1 MHGSSTATVPRG
13 TPSRRG
19 KSPKFSSP
27 SPPHS
32 SSGSNKPETANNS
45 ANSFFTC
52 LSIPVEGAVPI
63 GDDSLPEKLPPP
75 DLEATPATSSTSE
88 PKRAPRKSK
97 TFALAALNNHV
108 RDDLIDVDE
117 TSTLSMLEEKYRQST
132 PIPVT
137 PTLDLSTVKTASPRH
152 FRHPKSVQRPFGLQD
167 CPEYFP
173 TAEEFKDPMAY
184 IKSISAE
191 AREYGICKIVPP
203 EEWKMPFATDTERF
217 RFKTRL
223 QRLNSIEASSRA
235 KLNFLEQLY
244 RFHKQQG
251 NPRVVVPTIN
261 HKPLDLW
268 LLRKEVHK
276 MGGYDAVTKGKK
288 WPEVARILGYS
299 SVQGLSTQIKN
310 SYARVILPYEDFCER
325 GRNTPLSPPQGK
337 PSVTIPSTNGKA
349 PHSSATPAH
358 TGDDSTASSPLT
370 ASSSPLSEPPDES
383 ESKEHSSRPRR
394 STRQTS
400 IDRFSD
406 SPKKATPAPPP
417 VTPLVVPTYYDEK
430 PVIKSRDAGNEHCEI
445 CGKKNKGDQML
456 LCDGCDC
463 GFHMFC
469 LDPPLESIPKSEH
482 WYCYSCLSGTGGDYG
497 FDEGEEHSL
506 SSFQARDSEFRRMWF
521 KSHPPPPQPAAMR
534 DDPTA
539 VHFGNV
545 TVSEYD
551 VENEFWRLVQS
562 PSETVET
569 EYGADIHSTT
579 HGSAMPT
586 LETHPLD
593 EYSKDPWN
601 LNNIPVVS
609 DSLLRYIKSDISGMT
624 VPWTYVGMIF
634 STFCWHNEDHYTY
647 SVNFMHWGET
657 KTWYGIPGADAEKF
671 EAAIKYEA
679 PDLFETQPDL
689 LFQLVTLMNP
699 KRLTDVGVRV
709 YACNQ
714 RAGEFVLTFP
724 KAYHAGFNHG
734 LNFNEAVNFA
744 LPDWLPH
751 GRDCVQR
758 YRAFRKLPVFSHDEL
773 LITITQHSTS
783 IKTAMWLTDSL
794 KEMTERELANRNKA
808 RALGYIESLEE
819 QDRSED
825 QYQCTICK
833 VFCYLSQVYCPHQT
847 TVVCTDHAEFHC
859 AKCNESKSLTLRLR
873 FSDEELLDI
882 QSKVAERAAVPAS
895 WKASLD
901 KALSETARPSL
912 RRLRALL
919 AEGERIHANHPLPE
933 FYMLKRFVNRA
944 TDWIESANGFIIRK
958 QSRKRPRRS
967 RGRPTQEV
975 EETPEKPEK
984 SLIDLYELL
993 DEVDLLGFDCAEI
1006 TTLRNLASQAEEL
1019 KSLAANI
1026 LQPSATNRSREEHMQ
1041 QCRKLVLDASSL
1053 NVMIDEVAQVE
1064 RIVDKEHLLAELEE
1078 KMEDGYTLTLDEVRQ
1093 LLHRA
1098 RTSQVAPDNEYI
1110 SVLETRLREGT
1121 SWEDRA
1127 QEVLR
1132 QPIKTLKDLDQF
1144 ADLDPS
1150 IPIDPAV
1157 LDRIISA
1164 RAKARDFE
1172 KTAQGWLKTVPGATK
1187 PRPSDVIKL
1196 AKRAEKEFN
1205 LPALH
1210 EVKSMAQIANEL
1222 EDRSEQILK
1231 STYGRSANEDVFRSI
1246 HEWKNYADQHLKIFS
1261 LPKFDKVDLQVAAHE
1276 KWVADLPWYC
1286 RKHNGAYTHGK
1297 EVLDDVIECTRPEDD
1312 HPPNDEYLT
1321 CICNVPVR
1329 PPPPGVPSDA
1339 VQCDHCYARFHEEC
1353 AKNGGSCPF
1362 CDHSHWTGDIKKAR
1376 SWHFCFFPNLLIN
1389 APEISKKYSEEWKQ
1403 LEVIVHRVDRLSAV
1417 IGQFLAYTS
1426 QPANQHPTYIH
1437 QVRHYMRKL
1446 YKIQFAVSPNPKV
1459 SFGLDLAGLHRIL
1472 AARPKKRR
1480 KPKFHFGQDSDA
1492 DWTDGTRCICRG
1504 RTPYLLGYP
1513 TVECDHCSRR
1523 YHAGCV
1529 FFNLDYQGVLVNG
1542 RRPYTCPL
1550 CCLRKNKTYPFSEVR
1565 VKPPPEDATHADFY
1579 VDTKEMLDTFSK
1591 TIIYK
1596 SLGQPYTQTLFVE
1609 LLKFTPGQ
1617 PDTHGGGSVQPVPS
1631 TSTRPPSADIRPPHV
1646 THPPTHA
1653 PVANPPPASPSEL
1666 NAAAQNVPP
1675 PPWSR
1680 WGAVATP
1687 SRPPSITS
1695 RRPELPPVSSLPPP
1709 PPPQALPQDTRKRKH
1724 PDEPVLHEDLLPP
1737 MASLTEPAAKRRIV
1751 LPPVHHQAPL
1761 PPIQALPPRPPV
1773 LPPPSH
1779 PPQSR
1784 TPVLSPPTP
1793 QTQSLS
1799 PSLARLMSPVD
1810 QSPRSKYALS
1820 HQPTIVRNGHEGHHG
1835 SPLMRPGGVDILNS
1849 PPMRGLERDI
1859 PPPLVPSSSRTGHVS
1874 PVIERD
1880 IPPLSAPHSRH
1891 KLLASPILERDGPR
1905 PRNSHDSIHTSPIMR
1920 NGYANSP
1927 PSLAT
1932 GIDAPPIRKL
1942 MMSPGKP

>member
-1 MHGSSTATVPRG
+1 MHGSPIAAVPRG
-13 TPSRRG
+13 SPSRRG
-19 KSPKFSSP
+19 KSPKFSTP

-32 SSGSNKPETANNS
+32 SAGPSKPETSNNPS
-45 ANSFFTC
+45 SSFFSC
-52 LSIPVEGAVPI
+52 LSIPVEGAMSI
-63 GDDSLPEKLPPP
+63 GEDSPPEKLPDIEAPP
-75 DLEATPATSSTSE
+75 ATPSTSE
-88 PKRAPRKSK
+88 SKRAPRKSK

-117 TSTLSMLEEKYRQST
+117 TSSLSVLEERYRQST
-132 PIPVT
+132 PIPVS
-137 PTLDLSTVKTASPRH
+137 PALDLSTVKTTSPRH
-152 FRHPKSVQRPFGLQD
+152 FKHPKSVQRPFGLQD

-173 TAEEFKDPMAY
+173 TAEEFQDPTAY

-191 AREYGICKIVPP
+191 ATEYGICKIVPP
-203 EEWKMPFATDTERF
+203 EGWKMPFVTDTERF

-251 NPRVVVPTIN
+251 NPRIVVPTIN

-268 LLRKEVHK
+268 LMRKEVHK
-276 MGGYDAVTKGKK
+276 LGGYETVTKGKS
-288 WPEVARILGYS
+288 WPEVARILGYT
-299 SVQGLSTQIKN
+299 SVQGLATQIKN
-310 SYARVILPYEDFCER
+310 SYYRVILPYEDFCER
-325 GRNTPLSPPQGK
+325 GRNTPVSPQTK
-337 PSVTIPSTNGKA
+337 PVVTIPVTNDKA
-349 PHSSATPAH
+349 PHSSATPTH

-383 ESKEHSSRPRR
+383 ESKDHASRPRR

-400 IDRFSD
+400 VDQ
-406 SPKKATPAPPP
+406 SPKKSTPAPPPPPPPPP
-417 VTPLVVPTYYDEK
+417 VTPLVTPTYLDEK
-430 PVIKSRDAGNEHCEI
+430 PVVKSRDAGNEHCEI
-445 CGKKNKGDQML
+445 CGKKNRGDQML

-469 LDPPLESIPKSEH
+469 LDPPLESIPKSEQ

-506 SSFQARDSEFRRMWF
+506 SSFQARDTEFRRMWF
-521 KSHPPPPQPAAMR
+521 RSHPPQPQPAAMR

-539 VHFGNV
+539 THFGNV
-545 TVSEYD
+545 IVSEYD

-562 PSETVET
+562 SNETVET

-657 KTWYGIPGADAEKF
+657 KTWYGIPGADAERF

-699 KRLTDVGVRV
+699 KRLADAGVRV

-714 RAGEFVLTFP
+714 RAGELVLTFP

-744 LPDWLPH
+744 LPDWLSH

-794 KEMTERELANRNKA
+794 QEMTDREMANRNKA
-808 RALGYIESLEE
+808 RALGCIESLEE
-819 QDRSED
+819 QDRPED
-825 QYQCTICK
+825 QYQCSICK
-833 VFCYLSQVYCPHQT
+833 VFCYLSQVCCPHNT
-847 TVVCTDHAEFHC
+847 NVVCTDHAEYYC
-859 AKCNESKSLTLRLR
+859 AKCNETKSLTLRLR
-873 FSDEELLDI
+873 FSDAELLDI
-882 QSKVAERAAVPAS
+882 QSIVAERAAVPAI
-895 WKASLD
+895 WKANLD
-901 KALSETARPSL
+901 KVLSETARPSL

-919 AEGERIHANHPLPE
+919 AEGERIHASHSLPE
-933 FYMLKRFVNRA
+933 FYMLKKFVNRA
-944 TDWIESANGFIIRK
+944 TEWIEASNTFIIRK
-958 QSRKRPRRS
+958 QVRKRPRRS
-967 RGRPTQEV
+967 RGRPTQEM
-975 EETPEKPEK
+975 EDAHERPEK
-984 SLIDLYELL
+984 SLGDLYDLL
-993 DEVDLLGFDCAEI
+993 NEVELLGFDCAEI
-1006 TTLRNLASQAEEL
+1006 ATLRVLAQRAEEL
-1019 KSLAANI
+1019 KTLAATI
-1026 LQPSATNRSREEHMQ
+1026 LLSAATNRTREEHMQ
-1041 QCRKLVLDASSL
+1041 QCRNLVLDASSL
-1053 NVMIDEVAQVE
+1053 NVAIDEVSEVE
-1064 RIVDKEHLLAELEE
+1064 RIVDKERLLAELEE

-1093 LLHRA
+1093 LLNRA
-1098 RTSQVAPDNEYI
+1098 RASRVSSDNEYI
-1110 SVLETRLREGT
+1110 RILETRLREGT
-1121 SWEDRA
+1121 SWDDRA

-1132 QPIKTLKDLDQF
+1132 RPIKTLEDLDQF
-1144 ADLDPS
+1144 ADLDQS
-1150 IPIDPAV
+1150 VPIDPSI
-1157 LDRIISA
+1157 LDRIMSA

-1172 KTAQGWLKTVPGATK
+1172 KTAQGWLKAAPGTPK

-1205 LPALH
+1205 LPVLQ

-1231 STYGRSANEDVFRSI
+1231 TTYARSVNEDVFRSI
-1246 HEWKNYADQHLKIFS
+1246 HEWKNYANMHLKMFS
-1261 LPKFDKVDLQVAAHE
+1261 LPKFEKVDLQVAAHE

-1297 EVLDDVIECTRPEDD
+1297 EVLDDVIECTRPDDD

-1329 PPPPGVPSDA
+1329 PPPAGVPSDA

-1426 QPANQHPTYIH
+1426 QPGNQHPTYIH

-1459 SFGLDLAGLHRIL
+1459 SFGLDLAGLHRLL

-1480 KPKFHFGQDSDA
+1480 KPKFHFGQDSDS

-1513 TVECDHCSRR
+1513 TIDCDHCNRR

-1529 FFNLDYQGVLVNG
+1529 FFSVEYQGAHGING
-1542 RRPYTCPL
+1542 HRTYTCPL

-1565 VKPPPEDATHADFY
+1565 VKPPPEDTAHAEYY

-1596 SLGQPYTQTLFVE
+1596 SMGQPYTQTLFVE

-1617 PDTHGGGSVQPVPS
+1617 PDTHAGGSVQQSPS
-1631 TSTRPPSADIRPPHV
+1631 AGARPSSADARPPPHPN
-1646 THPPTHA
+1646 HPLT
-1653 PVANPPPASPSEL
+1653 VALPRTLSPSEL
-1666 NAAAQNVPP
+1666 NAVAQNVPP

-1687 SRPPSITS
+1687 SRPPSIAP
-1695 RRPELPPVSSLPPP
+1695 RRELPPVSSLPPHP
-1709 PPPQALPQDTRKRKH
+1709 PQDTRKRKY
-1724 PDEPVLHEDLLPP
+1724 PEDAPHEDLLPP
-1737 MASLTEPAAKRRIV
+1737 MASLTEPVAKRRIV
-1751 LPPVHHQAPL
+1751 LPPVHHALL
-1761 PPIQALPPRPPV
+1761 PPIQTHPPHRPSV
-1773 LPPPSH
+1773 LPPPPP

-1784 TPVLSPPTP
+1784 TPVLPPSTV

-1810 QSPRSKYALS
+1810 QSPRPKYVQS
-1820 HQPTIVRNGHEGHHG
+1820 HPSNAVGRNGGHDNHHG
-1835 SPLMRPGGVDILNS
+1835 SPLMRPGGIDILNS
-1849 PPMRGLERDI
+1849 PPMRDI
-1859 PPPLVPSSSRTGHVS
+1859 VPPLPPPPLVASSSRNGHVS

-1880 IPPLSAPHSRH
+1880 IPSLGAPHTRH
-1891 KLLASPILERDGPR
+1891 MLLASPILERDGVRSR
-1905 PRNSHDSIHTSPIMR
+1905 PSHESAHTSTVVR
-1920 NGYANSP
+1920 NGY
-1927 PSLAT
+1927 PSAQNTLAT